1 MGLFD
6 KLFQKKTEM
15 CSACGSPSAGL
26 HGYNAA
32 YFKDESVEAGLRL
45 CTSCLFLKFGE
56 ALQNFS
62 GRCVFVEP
70 LTADGYV
77 FLRFADDKFQ
87 ANIAQPLATYVAE
100 KHACRNCGK
109 DGRFAW
115 LPLELTDDSDH
126 RRGSP
131 LKYKP
136 ASAFSGGQQLCAEHV
151 MQRLKEFVEE
161 KQLYFTTI
169 RPPVGSLDGYLN

>member
-1 MGLFD
+1 MGIFD
-6 KLFQKKTEM
+6 VFKKKPETCAM
-15 CSACGSPSAGL
+15 CAALSPGL

-32 YFKDESVEAGLRL
+32 YFKDESGEPGLRL

-62 GRCVFVEP
+62 GRCVFIEP

-87 ANIAQPLATYVAE
+87 ANVAQPLATYVAE
-100 KHACRNCGK
+100 RHACRNCAK
-109 DGRFAW
+109 DARFAW
-115 LPLELTDDSDH
+115 LPLEVTDDSDH
-126 RRGSP
+126 RRGAP

-136 ASAFSGGQQLCAEHV
+136 ASGFSGGEQFCAEH
-151 MQRLKEFVEE
+151 MTQRLKELVEE
-161 KQLYFTTI
+161 KRLYFTTI